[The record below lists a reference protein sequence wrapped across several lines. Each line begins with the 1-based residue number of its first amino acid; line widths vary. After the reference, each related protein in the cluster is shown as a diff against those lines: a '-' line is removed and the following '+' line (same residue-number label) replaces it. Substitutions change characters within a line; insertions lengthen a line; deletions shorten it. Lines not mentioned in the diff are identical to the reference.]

1 MPYLRQQGGRQ
12 FYRWYFYDPAQ
23 SLERQS
29 KGIAVRV
36 LRDSLFGGEIGFAVV
51 KDMSIGGSGL
61 LVPTL
66 DKVPDKFW
74 VMYDNDIKV
83 KAMVRY
89 RKKVNDK
96 LEFLGLQWL
105 GKDYAIR
112 LRLLRRLRRQAF
124 MQKHDHFRLVANA
137 SR

>member
-12 FYRWYFYDPAQ
+12 FYRWYFYDPVQ
-23 SLERQS
+23 SLELQT
-29 KGIAVRV
+29 KGISVRL
-36 LRDSLFGGEIGFAVV
+36 LRSSWFGGEIGLAVV
-51 KDMSIGGSGL
+51 KDMSIGGCGL

-66 DKVPDKFW
+66 DQVPDKFW

-83 KAMVRY
+83 KALVRY

-105 GKDYAIR
+105 GKDYAVR
-112 LRLLRRLRRQAF
+112 LKLLRRLRRMAF
-124 MQKHDHFRLVANA
+124 MQKHDHFRLVPSA